1 LSDSKCPLCGREAKT
16 WREPISRNTCV
27 ECPSCGHYQT
37 TPLATK
43 YYFEVDLLA
52 VEAKQKLI
60 AHLLTLGA
68 IRIINAD
75 MIRKVTGIES
85 I

>member
-1 LSDSKCPLCGREAKT
+1 LIETKCPLCGREAKT
-16 WREPISRNTCV
+16 WPEPIGWNNCV
-27 ECPSCGHYQT
+27 ECPSCGHYQI

-43 YYFEVDLLA
+43 YYFEENLLA
-52 VEAKQKLI
+52 VEAKQKLF